1 MKTIIVNLLIVVIL
15 AACYPGGPEYY
26 EETDIVLTE
35 YDQEFNFKAKRTY
48 AMPDN
53 VVNVSGKII
62 EGEPP
67 EFIKEPYNTQII
79 ERIELNLSNLGW
91 ERADDPSTA
100 DVVLFPASWSNTT
113 VYYWYDYWC
122 WYYYYY
128 CGWGWYWY
136 PTVSVSAY
144 TTGTLVM
151 TMVVDGD
158 EYIDPAIVWT
168 GAINGLLS
176 GVQNGTRLSNGI
188 DQAFIQSPYL
198 KIN

>member
-1 MKTIIVNLLIVVIL
+1 MKTIIFYFLIIVIL
-15 AACYPGGPEYY
+15 VSCYPGGIENYQ
-26 EETDIVLTE
+26 ETDVVFTE
-35 YDQEFNFKAKRTY
+35 YDQEFDFKSKQTY

-53 VVNVSGKII
+53 VVNVSGNIV

-67 EFIKEPYNTQII
+67 DFIEEPYNSQII
-79 ERIELNLSNLGW
+79 ERIENNLMNLGW
-91 ERADDPSTA
+91 ERVDDPETA
-100 DVVLFPASWSNTT
+100 DVVLLPASWTNTT

-122 WYYYYY
+122 WYYYWY

-144 TTGTLVM
+144 TTGTLIM

-158 EYIDPAIVWT
+158 EYIDPALVWT

-176 GVQNGTRLSNGI
+176 GVQNGTRLNNGI